1 MKYFLVWCILGVL
14 DVPWEL
20 QLFDVEQEQ
29 VEELK
34 KQKQSNK
41 L

>member
-34 KQKQSNK
+34 KTKAVK
-41 L
+41 